1 MRLHDVV
8 HAPTCIYMVTDKAG
22 RDLFEFFDAH
32 LDGVGESTAA
42 KLLAKIMEPVA
53 YCHASG
59 ICHRDLK
66 VCYCHY
72 YSVTIITLLLL
83 LLLIVYE
90 YVMLLKLYVLMQ
102 STV

>member
-66 VCYCHY
+66 VCCCYC
-72 YSVTIITLLLL
+72 YSVIAITC
-83 LLLIVYE
+83 YG
-90 YVMLLKLYVLMQ
+90 
-102 STV
+102 